1 MTASRLLTT
10 VAFGAA
16 LALAP
21 VGMTAVVAQESAPE
35 TPQPPAEEGQ
45 MVSEPMIESFALAA
59 IEVATIQEAYG
70 ARFEAA
76 EDDAER
82 EAIATEAQGEMVLAV
97 EETDG
102 ITVQQYL
109 MISEAAQLDADL
121 NERIM
126 TKLREIAPTVE

>member
-1 MTASRLLTT
+1 MTASRLFTA

-21 VGMTAVVAQESAPE
+21 VGMTAVMAQESAPSE
-35 TPQPPAEEGQ
+35 PPATS
-45 MVSEPMIESFALAA
+45 SEVPDPLVESFALAA
-59 IEVATIQEAYG
+59 IEVAAIQESYG

-76 EDDAER
+76 EDESER
-82 EAIATEAQGEMVLAV
+82 EAIASEAQGEMVMAV
-97 EETDG
+97 EETEG

-126 TKLREIAPTVE
+126 LKLRELSPTEE